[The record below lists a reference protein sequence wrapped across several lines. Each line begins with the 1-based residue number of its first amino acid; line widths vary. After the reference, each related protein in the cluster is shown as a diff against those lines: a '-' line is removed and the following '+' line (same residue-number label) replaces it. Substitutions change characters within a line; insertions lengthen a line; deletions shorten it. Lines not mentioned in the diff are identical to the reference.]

1 MANISNTLKFG
12 DGFNVTAQAPIDSR
26 VRVEKKSDLTAED
39 SWDLNTF
46 PPYNGMI
53 VSVIESGEI
62 YVLMDE
68 NDPYTMN
75 NWKTIQADLEWA
87 EL

>member
-12 DGFNVTAQAPIDSR
+12 DGFNITAQAPIDSR
-26 VRVEKKSDLTAED
+26 VRVETLSDLTAKD
-39 SWDLNTF
+39 SWDLEIF

-53 VSVIESGEI
+53 VSVIDSGEI

-68 NDPYTMN
+68 SDPYTMN
-75 NWKTIQADLEWA
+75 N
-87 EL
+87 